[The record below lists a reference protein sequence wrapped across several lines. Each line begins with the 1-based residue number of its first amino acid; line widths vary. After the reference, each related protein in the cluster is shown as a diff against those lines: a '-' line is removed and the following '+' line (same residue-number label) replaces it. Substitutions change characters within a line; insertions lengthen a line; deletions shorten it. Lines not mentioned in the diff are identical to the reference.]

1 MESTL
6 KMLGTY
12 RSRVRQQPIELSLH
26 RTSQLRIS
34 CDADELSFQI
44 TRHGSLALRTT
55 TVSLTTGFRL
65 KTNKAPKF
73 GLPMAVNAGSS
84 FSPNDIHKPCTS
96 HQPPPGFLWFHFG
109 FLFSCLG
116 VESPAMSM
124 PFRQCDAIGKTAPYH
139 TLSELPLLSRI

>member
-12 RSRVRQQPIELSLH
+12 RSRMRQQPIELSLH
-26 RTSQLRIS
+26 RTSQIRIS
-34 CDADELSFQI
+34 RDADELSFQI
-44 TRHGSLALRTT
+44 PRYGSLALRTT
-55 TVSLTTGFRL
+55 IVSLPTIFRL

-73 GLPMAVNAGSS
+73 GLPMAVNAGAS

-96 HQPPPGFLWFHFG
+96 HQPPPHLSLFPFWVFL
-109 FLFSCLG
+109 SCLG

-124 PFRQCDAIGKTAPYH
+124 PFRQCDAIGETAPYH